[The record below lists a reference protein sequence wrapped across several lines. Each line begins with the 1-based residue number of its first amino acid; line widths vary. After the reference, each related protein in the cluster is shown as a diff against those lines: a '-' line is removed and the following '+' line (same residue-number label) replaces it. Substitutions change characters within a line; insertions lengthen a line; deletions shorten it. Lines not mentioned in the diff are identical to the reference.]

1 MKLIAA
7 AMLGAV
13 MALAGPV
20 MAQDRGQ
27 DRGQDKDNASD
38 MHDRT
43 DMSMQHRVTRH
54 HVTYRRTYKSDEE
67 EHQATE
73 DLNRQYRGIPT
84 SDHR

>member
-1 MKLIAA
+1 MKFIAA
-7 AMLGAV
+7 AMLGAA

-27 DRGQDKDNASD
+27 DRDNASD
-38 MHDRT
+38 AHDRT
-43 DMSMQHRVTRH
+43 DTAMQHRVTHH
-54 HVTYRRTYKSDEE
+54 HVTYRRTYKSDDE